1 MKLLVAIPC
10 LNEAENIEKVIKSIN
25 NQIKGIDVIEILVV
39 DDGSEDETDSLARN
53 AGATVIKH
61 IQNKGV
67 GCAFQTAIAYAS
79 EHNVDV
85 MVNMDGDGQFNS
97 NDIERLI
104 QPILEKKADVV
115 TASRFI
121 DSNMIP
127 DMPKAKLWGN
137 KRMASIISHL
147 CKHKYY
153 DVSCGF
159 RAYSK
164 ETILKS
170 NFHGKFTYT
179 QEAFIFF
186 TSQNLKIIEVP
197 VPVQYFKDRKS
208 RVAGNLFKYSRKTM
222 GIILSLYRDYFP
234 MRMMGSIA
242 GFFLILTL
250 LFGVI
255 FFGHYMMTGF
265 FRDYLF
271 AGLTAA
277 FTFLTALAFLCCG
290 ISMQGSVRI
299 QENQNRILYLIKK
312 GNSDEDE

>member
-10 LNEAENIEKVIKSIN
+10 LNEANSIEKVIKSIPKK
-25 NQIKGIDVIEILVV
+25 IKGIDVIEILVV

-61 IQNKGV
+61 TQNQGV
-67 GCAFQTAIAYAS
+67 GCAFQTAMAYAS
-79 EHNVDV
+79 EHNVDI
-85 MVNMDGDGQFNS
+85 MVNMDGDGQFDPT
-97 NDIERLI
+97 DIEKLI
-104 QPILEKKADVV
+104 QPILNKEADVV

-127 DMPKAKLWGN
+127 DMPKVKLWGN
-137 KRMASIISHL
+137 IGMASIISHL

-164 ETILKS
+164 DTILRS

-179 QEAFIFF
+179 QEAFIFY
-186 TSQNLKIIEVP
+186 TSQNLKIMEVP
-197 VPVQYFKDRKS
+197 VPVRYFKDRKS
-208 RVAGNLFKYSRKTM
+208 RVAGNLFRYSKKTM

-250 LFGVI
+250 IFGTI
-255 FFGHYMMTGF
+255 FFGHYLITGF
-265 FRDYLF
+265 FRDFLF

-290 ISMQGSVRI
+290 ISLQGAVRI
-299 QENQNRILYLIKK
+299 QENQNRILYLLKK
-312 GNSDEDE
+312 GNPNEK